1 MAEPEVTIRVAAA
14 GDARGMAHID
24 SQSWPPAMATSAA
37 EFLARI
43 RAYPKG
49 QLVAESK
56 SQIVGAASAQRIT
69 EAFLEANDHRYDLV
83 TDGNRFTNSHHPTGE
98 IYQLIGV
105 SVLPELRGR
114 RLGRELVNR
123 QIEFAR
129 SLSEVRRIIGFTRPR
144 EYHRHR
150 KISIEQY
157 VHACDSDGKL
167 LDPVLAFHVDAGARI
182 ISLHADFRPNDHEA
196 CGYGVLFEYPFP

>member
-1 MAEPEVTIRVAAA
+1 
-14 GDARGMAHID
+14 MAHID
-24 SQSWPPAMATSAA
+24 SQSWPPALATSAA

-43 RAYPKG
+43 RVYPKG
-49 QLVAESK
+49 QLVAESN

-69 EAFLEANDHRYDLV
+69 EEFLGANDHQYDLV

-114 RLGRELVNR
+114 RLGRELVDH

-129 SLSEVRRIIGFTRPR
+129 SLSEIRRILGFTRPK

-150 KISIEQY
+150 QIPIERY
-157 VHACDSDGKL
+157 VHECDSDRKL
-167 LDPVLAFHVDAGARI
+167 LDPVLAFHVEAGARI
-182 ISLHADFRPNDHEA
+182 VSLHADFRPNDHEA
-196 CGYGVLFEYPFP
+196 CGYGVLIEYSCPFRGEDAIQ